1 MSVNAF
7 ENPPYQRAAFQAI
20 ALINVP
26 AFQEDAF
33 QYSPLAFQMAGPN
46 LPAFDGCTFQFDAFQ
61 SAPCPTPPIDNDSHD
76 GGRKKRVRK
85 KLQELEDKRIA
96 MVREDGERRKM
107 AIRFALDPQAKAEYE
122 AKMLAETSQGK
133 PAVDR
138 TAEIAKI
145 DAEIA
150 KIQNL
155 KQNRQL
161 QSLLKV
167 EYNNILAERQIRA
180 AEIERQIREAD
191 DELALMMMM

>member
-1 MSVNAF
+1 MTIAF

-20 ALINVP
+20 TLINVP

-33 QYSPLAFQMAGPN
+33 QYSPLAFQMAGPS

-107 AIRFALDPQAKAEYE
+107 AIRFAVDPQAKAEYE
-122 AKMLAETSQGK
+122 AKMLAKDANITKDINKEL
-133 PAVDR
+133 
-138 TAEIAKI
+138 AKLDKRI
-145 DAEIA
+145 ENV
-150 KIQNL
+150 QNL
-155 KQNRQL
+155 KQNIAL
-161 QSLLKV
+161 QSVIKV
-167 EYNNILAERQIRA
+167 ELQNIMVARQIRA
-180 AEIERQIREAD
+180 AEIQRQIAEAD
-191 DELALMMMM
+191 DEMALMMLLN